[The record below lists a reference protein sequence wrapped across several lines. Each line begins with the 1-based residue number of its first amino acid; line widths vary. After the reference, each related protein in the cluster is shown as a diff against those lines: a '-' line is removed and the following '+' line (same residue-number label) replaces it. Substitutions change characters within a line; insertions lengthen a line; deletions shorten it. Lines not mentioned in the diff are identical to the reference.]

1 MKKRIKILLIII
13 LIPIVLI
20 TGGLLMKLGIPF
32 DIFLTKDFT
41 KPTKTE
47 QIDYLKEH
55 EEEMTNFVKKQNS
68 KVKSVQWDWDS
79 LEIQEFQPN
88 AGGIP
93 TGEKYTILT
102 IKGKFNKI
110 DTSTIM
116 VEYPIYKHTLYPNL
130 KRFDI
135 VDLSV
140 LKEIDGS
147 KGWVDYE

>member
-1 MKKRIKILLIII
+1 MKKGIKILLII
-13 LIPIVLI
+13 LITIGLI
-20 TGGLLMKLGIPF
+20 TGGLLMKLGTPF
-32 DIFLTKDFT
+32 DHFLTHDYTRVT
-41 KPTKTE
+41 KQD
-47 QIDYLKEH
+47 QIDYLKKNEQK
-55 EEEMTNFVKKQNS
+55 MTDYIKKQNS
-68 KVKSVQWDWDS
+68 KVTSVQWDWDS

-102 IKGKFNKI
+102 IKGKINKI